1 MAEQRFFQDS
11 PSNRRRPMRVL
22 PPILATFLVACGG
35 GQSAGHGT
43 FSELSASVSR
53 ELCEHEVPGDVCTR
67 CNPELVPR
75 FREVNDWCGPHRV
88 PESQCHRCHSGL
100 DFSPMPEISESAD
113 IADLTDE
120 EALEGLAAHAPEG
133 KVTVIDFHAVW
144 CAACFNLERDLR
156 ARLQTDPNFAVRRVD
171 VGAWEGPVVD
181 RYLSDVARLPFVV
194 VIGPDGRIVAELSDF
209 DFEELEEAIE
219 EAGAQ

>member
-1 MAEQRFFQDS
+1 V
-11 PSNRRRPMRVL
+11 RVFIPL
-22 PPILATFLVACGG
+22 ISVLLLFACGG
-35 GQSAGHGT
+35 TQSGDHGAI
-43 FSELSASVSR
+43 SELSTSGSH

-67 CNPELVPR
+67 CNPELISR

-88 PESQCHRCHSGL
+88 PESQCHRCHSDL

-120 EALEGLAAHAPEG
+120 QALEGLLVHAAEG
-133 KVTVIDFHAVW
+133 KVTVVDFHAAW

-156 ARLQTDPNFAVRRVD
+156 ARLQTDPDLAVRRID

-181 RYLSDVARLPFVV
+181 RYLSNVARLPFVV
-194 VIGPDGRIVAELSDF
+194 VISPDGRIVAELSDF
-209 DFEELEEAIE
+209 DFDELEAAIE

>member
-1 MAEQRFFQDS
+1 
-11 PSNRRRPMRVL
+11 MRIYYSLFAVL
-22 PPILATFLVACGG
+22 LFACGG
-35 GQSAGHGT
+35 GQAADHGT
-43 FSELSASVSR
+43 FSELSTSNSH

-75 FREVNDWCGPHRV
+75 FREANDWCGPHRV
-88 PESQCHRCHSGL
+88 PESQCHRCHSDL
-100 DFSPMPEISESAD
+100 DFSPMPVVPETAD

-120 EALEGLAAHAPEG
+120 QALEGLAAHAVDG
-133 KVTVIDFHAVW
+133 KVTVFDFHAAW

-156 ARLQTDPNFAVRRVD
+156 GRLQTDGNLAVRRID

-194 VIGPDGRIVAELSDF
+194 VVGPDGRIVEELSDF
-209 DFEELEEAIE
+209 DFRELEAAID
-219 EAGAQ
+219 EAGGQ